1 MRTTGNQNEPTA
13 PAPLLLPAP
22 PPGQRR
28 TDALSDRFEATALS
42 DLRSALSQ
50 APWSTYSTG

>member
-28 TDALSDRFEATALS
+28 TDALSDRFEATALP
-42 DLRSALSQ
+42 DL
-50 APWSTYSTG
+50 